1 MLKHSPLWLNDKA
14 FIYKLTRT
22 RKCKLR
28 SGKVKCKKYLSQT
41 NQTEVIKAEK
51 KSILPVNMEYG

>member
-1 MLKHSPLWLNDKA
+1 MQTP
-14 FIYKLTRT
+14 FT
-22 RKCKLR
+22 R